1 MTGIRTALILTF
13 CLCVIV
19 TIAVS
24 IMFLSR
30 GQELTTAG
38 FSSLPHDGE
47 IPAVQKIFLSG
58 HSLTDRP
65 MPEMLSA
72 VAESSGQQ
80 ITWNMQHIGGSSIK
94 QRSHGPDG
102 QSPWSG
108 YSDGT
113 DKDGAPIN
121 VRDEL
126 SPSSANETEP
136 YDVLLITEQH
146 RLLDSL
152 LWQET
157 PRFLRAYQDV
167 FHAHNPNGQSYFYA
181 PWLDVANLEDPS
193 SWIAYEREAWP
204 IWQCAIATV
213 NVGLAKDGREDRIM
227 LVPASLALADL
238 VDQLVSTPGGLPG
251 FKDMSAPEILAA
263 LFSDSVHLTPL
274 GNSFMAAVVYGTLSG
289 NPIPQ
294 TEFANLPGD
303 QAATL
308 QDVANRFLTEYRA
321 QMPTF
326 GENCTEKVPAS
337 FKIAYP
343 AYTEE
348 MSRQGGTGFLS
359 ARLQRLKETL
369 SYFRKL

>member
-1 MTGIRTALILTF
+1 MTRFQLVLAIACGLF
-13 CLCVIV
+13 VIV
-19 TIAVS
+19 IATVA

-30 GQELTTAG
+30 GQELTTTG
-38 FSSLPHDGE
+38 FPSLPQDGE
-47 IPAVQKIFLSG
+47 TPAVQKIFISG

-65 MPEMLSA
+65 MPEMLAA
-72 VAESSGQQ
+72 VAESSGQPV
-80 ITWNMQHIGGSSIK
+80 TWNMQHIGGSSIK
-94 QRSHGPDG
+94 QRSHGSDY

-113 DKDGAPIN
+113 DKDGSPLN

-157 PRFLRAYQDV
+157 SRFLRAYQDV
-167 FHAHNPNGQSYFYA
+167 FHAHNPDGQSYFYV
-181 PWLDVANLEDPS
+181 PWLDVADLKDPT
-193 SWIAYEREAWP
+193 SWIAYERDAWP
-204 IWQCAIATV
+204 VWQCAVAGV
-213 NVGLAKDGREDRIM
+213 NADLARDGREDRIM

-251 FKDMSAPEILAA
+251 FKDMSAQEILAA

-294 TEFANLPGD
+294 TEYANLPGD
-303 QAATL
+303 QVATL
-308 QDVANRFLTEYRA
+308 QDVANRFITAYRS

-326 GENCTEKVPAS
+326 GENCTEKVPPS

-343 AYTEE
+343 AYTEQLA
-348 MSRQGGTGFLS
+348 RKQQAGFAS
-359 ARLQRLKETL
+359 AQLQRLKDTL
-369 SYFRKL
+369 RYILKL